1 MLAIDDGLFNNILAA
16 FGKDRVAFLQTS
28 SYFYPILILT
38 ELWKGMGWGT
48 VIYIAAI
55 SGIDQ
60 QLYEAATVDGAGR
73 FQRMWNITVPSLIP
87 TFCVL
92 LLMSIANILSNGMDQ
107 YLVFENSTNTSSIM
121 VLDLYVYKLGIG
133 QGQIPLSTVIG
144 MVKSVVSVTLLF
156 AANGISKLIRGE
168 SIV

>member
-1 MLAIDDGLFNNILAA
+1 MMVNAGIWKEGVNMLMGGSHVWLQMLAWG
-16 FGKDRVAFLQTS
+16 
-28 SYFYPILILT
+28 
-38 ELWKGMGWGT
+38 LWKGIGWSAI
-48 VIYIAAI
+48 IYIAAI

-73 FQRMWNITVPSLIP
+73 FQRMWNITVPSLTP